1 MKHKYLPACL
11 VLSITLALSA
21 CGSDAREAA
30 EYIGIDSAKGIALK
44 SAGLSP
50 DQAEFTTAGLD
61 KKDGI
66 FYYQI
71 CFSSDGTEYE
81 YAIDALTGVVIQGP
95 LDPGIPVLA
104 DGGSNPSDSSR
115 ITGTTQ
121 EESNLNSGSGK
132 AYDASQASGGY
143 QSQDSGILS
152 GSQQAPSPG
161 SLTGSTQPPSNT
173 DTSTIDEQQARNIA
187 ITHSGISSQ
196 DITQIEVKQEDDDGI
211 ALYKVKFKTSGSNE
225 YEYEID
231 RYSGRIISLEHDLD
245 DYNQPSPPGA
255 TARIGQSQAMDAVL
269 SRVPGASNSDLSITL
284 EEDDGRLEYKG
295 RIRYDGME
303 YKFKLDA
310 YSGALTEWEAEPDD

>member
-30 EYIGIDSAKGIALK
+30 DYIGIDSAKGIALK

-71 CFSSDGTEYE
+71 CFSSEGTEYE

-104 DGGSNPSDSSR
+104 DGGSNPS
-115 ITGTTQ
+115 
-121 EESNLNSGSGK
+121 
-132 AYDASQASGGY
+132 
-143 QSQDSGILS
+143 

-161 SLTGSTQPPSNT
+161 SLPGSTQPPDNT
-173 DTSTIDEQQARNIA
+173 HTGTIDEQQACDIA

-231 RYSGRIISLEHDLD
+231 RYSGRIISFDHDLD

-255 TARIGQSQAMDAVL
+255 TARIGQAQAMDSVL
-269 SRVPGASNSDLSITL
+269 ARVPGASNSDISIRL

>member
-30 EYIGIDSAKGIALK
+30 DYIGIDSAKGIALK

-104 DGGSNPSDSSR
+104 DGGSNPS
-115 ITGTTQ
+115 
-121 EESNLNSGSGK
+121 
-132 AYDASQASGGY
+132 
-143 QSQDSGILS
+143 
-152 GSQQAPSPG
+152 GSQQIQSPG
-161 SLTGSTQPPSNT
+161 SLPGSTQPPDNT
-173 DTSTIDEQQARNIA
+173 HTGTIDEQQACDIA

-255 TARIGQSQAMDAVL
+255 TARIGQAQAMDSVL
-269 SRVPGASNSDLSITL
+269 ARVPGASNSDISIRL

>member
-30 EYIGIDSAKGIALK
+30 DYIGIDSAKGIALK

-71 CFSSDGTEYE
+71 CFSSEGTEYE

-104 DGGSNPSDSSR
+104 DGGSNPS
-115 ITGTTQ
+115 
-121 EESNLNSGSGK
+121 
-132 AYDASQASGGY
+132 
-143 QSQDSGILS
+143 

-161 SLTGSTQPPSNT
+161 SLPGSTQPPSNT
-173 DTSTIDEQQARNIA
+173 DTGTIDEQQARNIA

-231 RYSGRIISLEHDLD
+231 RYSGRIISFDHDLD

-255 TARIGQSQAMDAVL
+255 TARIGQAQAMDSVL
-269 SRVPGASNSDLSITL
+269 ARVPGASNSDISIRL

>member
-11 VLSITLALSA
+11 VLSITLAISA
-21 CGSDAREAA
+21 CGSDAWESAD
-30 EYIGIDSAKGIALK
+30 YIGIDSAKGIALK

-104 DGGSNPSDSSR
+104 DGGSNPSDPSR
-115 ITGTTQ
+115 ISGTNP
-121 EESNLNSGSGK
+121 EESDLNSGSGE
-132 AYDASQASGGY
+132 AYDASQASG
-143 QSQDSGILS
+143 SPS
-152 GSQQAPSPG
+152 GSA
-161 SLTGSTQPPSNT
+161 QPPANT
-173 DTSTIDEQQARNIA
+173 DTGTIDEQQARDIA

-196 DITQIEVKQEDDDGI
+196 DITQMEVKQEDDDGI
-211 ALYKVKFKTSGSNE
+211 VMYKVKFKTSGSNE

-231 RYSGRIISLEHDLD
+231 RYSGRIISFEHDLD

-255 TARIGQSQAMDAVL
+255 TARIGHSQAMDAVL

>member
-11 VLSITLALSA
+11 VLSITLAISA
-21 CGSDAREAA
+21 CGSDARESAD
-30 EYIGIDSAKGIALK
+30 YIGIDSAKGIALK

-104 DGGSNPSDSSR
+104 DGGSNPSDPSR
-115 ITGTTQ
+115 ISGINP
-121 EESNLNSGSGK
+121 EESDLNSGSGE
-132 AYDASQASGGY
+132 AYDASQAYVSP
-143 QSQDSGILS
+143 S
-152 GSQQAPSPG
+152 GSA
-161 SLTGSTQPPSNT
+161 QPPANT
-173 DTSTIDEQQARNIA
+173 DTGTIDEQQARDIA

-196 DITQIEVKQEDDDGI
+196 DITQMEVKQEDDDGI
-211 ALYKVKFKTSGSNE
+211 VMYKVKFKTSGSNE

-231 RYSGRIISLEHDLD
+231 RYSGRIISFEHDLD

>member
-30 EYIGIDSAKGIALK
+30 DYIGIDSAKGIALK

-71 CFSSDGTEYE
+71 CFSSEGTEYE

-104 DGGSNPSDSSR
+104 DGGSNPS
-115 ITGTTQ
+115 
-121 EESNLNSGSGK
+121 
-132 AYDASQASGGY
+132 
-143 QSQDSGILS
+143 
-152 GSQQAPSPG
+152 GSQQAPSSS
-161 SLTGSTQPPSNT
+161 SLPGSTQPPSNT
-173 DTSTIDEQQARNIA
+173 DTGTIDEQQARNIA

-231 RYSGRIISLEHDLD
+231 RYSGRIISFDHDLD

-255 TARIGQSQAMDAVL
+255 TARIGQAQAMDSVL
-269 SRVPGASNSDLSITL
+269 ARVPGASNSDISIRL

-295 RIRYDGME
+295 RIKYDGME

>member
-30 EYIGIDSAKGIALK
+30 DYIGIDSAKGIALK

-104 DGGSNPSDSSR
+104 DGGSNPSDPSR
-115 ITGTTQ
+115 ISGTNP
-121 EESNLNSGSGK
+121 EESDLNSGSGE
-132 AYDASQASGGY
+132 AYDASQASG
-143 QSQDSGILS
+143 SPS
-152 GSQQAPSPG
+152 GSA
-161 SLTGSTQPPSNT
+161 QPPANT
-173 DTSTIDEQQARNIA
+173 DTGTIDEQQARDIA

-196 DITQIEVKQEDDDGI
+196 DITQMEVKQEDDDGI
-211 ALYKVKFKTSGSNE
+211 VMYKVKFKTSGSNGPRRE
-225 YEYEID
+225 PQPQQ
-231 RYSGRIISLEHDLD
+231 RI
-245 DYNQPSPPGA
+245 
-255 TARIGQSQAMDAVL
+255 
-269 SRVPGASNSDLSITL
+269 
-284 EEDDGRLEYKG
+284 
-295 RIRYDGME
+295 
-303 YKFKLDA
+303 
-310 YSGALTEWEAEPDD
+310 